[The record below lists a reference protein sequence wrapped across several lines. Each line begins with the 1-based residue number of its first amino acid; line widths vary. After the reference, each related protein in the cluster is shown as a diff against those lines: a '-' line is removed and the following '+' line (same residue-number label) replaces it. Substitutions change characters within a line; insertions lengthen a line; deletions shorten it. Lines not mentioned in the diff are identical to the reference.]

1 MYQLLK
7 KVTRKEP
14 SLVEKI
20 RAQYEWQKNGGKK
33 MNTNVQLMLTVYLR
47 TSMLVADGIA
57 VVRLSVINLGLRV
70 ILVASYISH
79 AAAKSSAMLYP
90 IQ

>member
-1 MYQLLK
+1 
-7 KVTRKEP
+7 
-14 SLVEKI
+14 
-20 RAQYEWQKNGGKK
+20 